1 MEEALIHPV
10 RSALLATLFT
20 WGVTA
25 AGASLVFFFKS
36 VNRRLLD
43 LMLGFAA
50 GAMLYVVAVELLPTA
65 ARGGALSAAV
75 GFTVMMVLDVALG

>member
-1 MEEALIHPV
+1 MDRALIW
-10 RSALLATLFT
+10 AAGGTLFLFLMT
-20 WGVTA
+20 TLGA
-25 AGASLVFFFKS
+25 ATIFLFPLEPRARL
-36 VNRRLLD
+36 RRWL
-43 LMLGFAA
+43 LGFAA